1 MLKELREK
9 SKLTQNQLSFLA
21 GVSIKTI
28 YKIEKGDENVNY
40 ITVKKLAEFFET
52 DIETIMKKNNP
63 NK

>member
-1 MLKELREK
+1 MLKYLRKK
-9 SKLTQNQLSFLA
+9 SNLTQTQLSFLA

-52 DIETIMKKNNP
+52 DVETIMKKNNP

>member
-9 SKLTQNQLSFLA
+9 SKLTQNELSFLA

-52 DIETIMKKNNP
+52 DVETIMKKNNP